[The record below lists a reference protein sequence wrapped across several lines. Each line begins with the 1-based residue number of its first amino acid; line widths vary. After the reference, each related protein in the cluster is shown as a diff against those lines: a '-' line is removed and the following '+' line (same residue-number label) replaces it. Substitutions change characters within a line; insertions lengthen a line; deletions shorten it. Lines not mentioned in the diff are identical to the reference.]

1 VFGDTRWVP
10 EPLPAD
16 SPTDPRLVLGETAG
30 SGELRPW
37 GAFVILD
44 DGPTGKVKRITVD
57 PGQRLSYQKHHRR
70 KEHWF
75 VVAGRAVVTL
85 DGVDHE
91 LGPGEAVDIPL
102 GTAHRVRN
110 PGDDDLVF
118 VEVQQG
124 DYFGEDD
131 IVRLDDDYGRAG

>member
-1 VFGDTRWVP
+1 MATTSS
-10 EPLPAD
+10 AD
-16 SPTDPRLVLGETAG
+16 QPTDPRLVLGDDAG
-30 SGELRPW
+30 TGEVRPW

-44 DGPTGKVKRITVD
+44 DGPVGKVKRITVD
-57 PGQRLSYQKHHRR
+57 PGQQLSYQLHHRR

-85 DGVDHE
+85 DGDEHE
-91 LGPGEAVDIPL
+91 VLPGQAIDIPL

-110 PGDDDLVF
+110 PDDGPLVF

-131 IVRLDDDYGRAG
+131 IVRLEDDYGRAE